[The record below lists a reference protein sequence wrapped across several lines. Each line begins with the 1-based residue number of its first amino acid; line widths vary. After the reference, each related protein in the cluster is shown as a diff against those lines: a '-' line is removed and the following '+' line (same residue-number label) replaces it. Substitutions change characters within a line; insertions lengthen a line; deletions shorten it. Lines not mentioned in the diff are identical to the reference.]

1 MGLVTRVV
9 PSEKVEEIARGYA
22 QEMTRLDVNSLSETK
37 RLIREAMTPGLEL
50 ANRRECDG
58 LIKRFCDPASMEK
71 MIEFM
76 MRKNQP
82 KL

>member
-1 MGLVTRVV
+1 
-9 PSEKVEEIARGYA
+9 
-22 QEMTRLDVNSLSETK
+22 MTQLDVNSLKETK

-50 ANRRECDG
+50 ANRREIDC
-58 LIKRFCDPASMEK
+58 LITRFCDPAAAAK
-71 MIEFM
+71 MMEFM